1 MQPVLRF
8 AERFGRP
15 CPPGLLCLRLTAVAL
30 LLGNCLTVV
39 AQTSAQP
46 LTPPQALASDYGC
59 MTCHGLVR
67 KQVGPGFAQIS
78 ARYQGDAQAAAIY
91 AKAFGSDAEFYS
103 LYRSLNAYKNTF
115 RDKGDILVL
124 DPGADFFKYFKSPR
138 LGGARSSGK

>member
-78 ARYQGDAQAAAIY
+78 ARYQGDAQAATRLA
-91 AKAFGSDAEFYS
+91 AKIRNGSVGAWGRVVMPRQTRVSEADAVALAGWVLSQPS
-103 LYRSLNAYKNTF
+103 L
-115 RDKGDILVL
+115 
-124 DPGADFFKYFKSPR
+124 P
-138 LGGARSSGK
+138 